1 MQRNFLVIIP
11 ARGGSK
17 GIPRKNLRP
26 LNGMPLIYYS
36 IKLALDSSFKPD
48 VFVSTDDS
56 EIAYFAEK
64 FGAKVHLRNKNL
76 GGDLVTLDPV
86 IYEAYSTISQQLNK
100 KYDFVITLQPTSPL
114 LSTHSLDQ
122 AIEQMINTPEIETTL
137 SAVNDTHLTWGK
149 NETGFIPNYAARV
162 NRQLLPPVY
171 KETGGFFIS
180 RNSVVTPNSRIGK
193 KISLFVV
200 PTHEAIDIDSFEDW
214 ALCEHFFKR
223 KTILFNV
230 SGYQEIGLGHVYNCL
245 TLAHHILDHRVV
257 FLVDSKSRLAY
268 SKIAENNFEVYQQ
281 ESDLI
286 IDDIV
291 KINPHL
297 VVNDRLDT
305 DVTFIKQ
312 LKEKNFLVAN
322 IEDLGEG
329 AKLAD
334 LVINAIYPEKERL
347 AKHYFGADY
356 FCAREEFLL
365 HKEKQINKSV
375 NNVLLSFGGVDPNNL
390 THKVL
395 DAIYDFCQEKKIT
408 VNVVLG
414 LGYKHVTTLKSFPKI
429 EIHRNIQSISDY
441 MYHAD
446 VAFSSA
452 GRTIYELALIG
463 TPAIILAQNR
473 RELSHF
479 FASKENGFIHL
490 GLGKDASTEVILN
503 AFKELFNSAEKR
515 LKMNKRMKKNEIH
528 TGRERV
534 VKLIKDLIA
543 SKK

>member
-26 LNGMPLIYYS
+26 LNGVPLIYYS

-214 ALCEHFFKR
+214 ALCEYFLNR
-223 KTILFNV
+223 KIILFNV

-245 TLAHHILDHRVV
+245 TLANQILDHRVI
-257 FLVDSKSRLAY
+257 FLVDSKSELAY
-268 SKIAENNFEVYQQ
+268 SKIAESNYEVYKQQ
-281 ESDLI
+281 TGSLEN
-286 IDDIV
+286 DIL
-291 KINPHL
+291 KLHPFL

-305 DVTFIKQ
+305 SKESIQ
-312 LKEKNFLVAN
+312 RLKENNIRIVN

-329 AKLAD
+329 AHYAD
-334 LVINAIYPEKERL
+334 LVINAIYPEKEVLPR
-347 AKHYFGADY
+347 HYFGPDY

-365 HKEKQINKSV
+365 HKEKEIEASV
-375 NNVLLSFGGVDPNNL
+375 NTVLLSFGGVDPCNMTL
-390 THKVL
+390 KVL
-395 DAIYDFCQEKKIT
+395 QSIYEFCSQANIKIR
-408 VNVVLG
+408 VILG
-414 LGYKHVTTLKSFPKI
+414 MGYKNADSLRPFPDI
-429 EIHRNIQSISDY
+429 EIHRNVQSISDFIY
-441 MYHAD
+441 EAD
-446 VAFSSA
+446 IAFSSA

-463 TPAIILAQNR
+463 TPSIVLAQNE
-473 RELSHF
+473 REMSHF
-479 FASKENGFIHL
+479 FASEKNGFLHL
-490 GLGKDASTEVILN
+490 GLGKDASEDKILT
-503 AFKELFNSAEKR
+503 AFKEVYNSSAR
-515 LKMNKRMKKNEIH
+515 RTDMNKKMKKHNIR

-534 VKLIKDLIA
+534 IKLIKDLIEN
-543 SKK
+543 